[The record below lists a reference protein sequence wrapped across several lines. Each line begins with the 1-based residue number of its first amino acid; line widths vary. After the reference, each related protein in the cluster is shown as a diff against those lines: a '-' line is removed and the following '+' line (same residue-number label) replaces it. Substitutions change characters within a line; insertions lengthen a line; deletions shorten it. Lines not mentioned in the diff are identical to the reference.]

1 MNSAMHFF
9 AHIDARMRLVIAL
22 SVVSGIG
29 TSAGLFALMQAGG
42 PVAIWSL
49 SGAMAIVIT
58 VILQMLLL
66 FALDQYAGNRQ
77 TPALGIYL
85 LLMFGSVSMAQ
96 AFWTN
101 VLRLDHMIADQ
112 QLTRSLEQT
121 LGGLRANQQQ
131 FQRLAEL
138 ARQTSELSTELA
150 RRERDEGYT
159 CGRIGPGPGP
169 RMEYRQQD
177 ARRFASFAA
186 SFDRLQHRVD
196 GLIVQGHELAQGRP
210 DRAAILKARGIV
222 DEVNALRTTGEIA
235 AFEHFMIQRFNEGRQ
250 GVVVQGA
257 PIRCPLDE
265 LADHVRTLRALD
277 FSPLPHHEV
286 LDPSRE
292 GANVVYA
299 FRTTLWFFTGQ
310 WNAIEHPQIV
320 AIGLGALVDLAILWV
335 MLSSGRG
342 VGNALGRFR
351 EHRSLNMAME
361 SSGLTDLLSARE
373 LAELRRFMIRAKGEY
388 HLYVPER
395 LANSALLRLEA
406 LGLAR
411 YVGKARSFQ
420 IPRAIR
426 GKFADDEFHAV
437 HYAIRAEDLLQW
449 VGARTARGR
458 QEQGEPT

>member
-1 MNSAMHFF
+1 MSSAMHFF
-9 AHIDARMRLVIAL
+9 THLDARMRLVIVL
-22 SVVSGIG
+22 STVSGIG
-29 TSAGLFALMQAGG
+29 TSAGLLALMQAGG
-42 PVAIWSL
+42 PVSVWSL

-66 FALDQYAGNRQ
+66 FALDQYAGNRH

-85 LLMFGSVSMAQ
+85 ILMFGSVSMAQ

-101 VLRLDHMIADQ
+101 VLRLDHMVAHQ

-131 FQRLAEL
+131 FQRLADL
-138 ARQTSELSTELA
+138 ARQTSELSADLA
-150 RRERDEGYT
+150 RRERTEGYT
-159 CGRIGPGPGP
+159 CGRVGPGPGP

-177 ARRFASFAA
+177 ARRFASFAT
-186 SFDRLQHRVD
+186 SFERLQGRVD
-196 GLIVQGHELAQGRP
+196 GLIEQGQGLAAGRP
-210 DRAAILKARGIV
+210 DRVTILRARGIV
-222 DEVNALRTTGEIA
+222 DEVNALRASGEIA
-235 AFEHFMIQRFNEGRQ
+235 AFEQFMVQRFNEGRQ
-250 GVVVQGA
+250 GIVVQDA

-265 LADHVRTLRALD
+265 LADHVRALRALD
-277 FSPLPHHEV
+277 FSPLPHHEIM
-286 LDPSRE
+286 DPSRE

-310 WNAIEHPQIV
+310 WSEIEHPQIV

-351 EHRSLNMAME
+351 EHQSLNIAME
-361 SSGLTDLLSARE
+361 AAGLANLLSTRE
-373 LAELRRFMIRAKGEY
+373 IAELRRYMVRSKGEY
-388 HLYVPER
+388 HVYVPEH
-395 LANSALLRLEA
+395 LASRPLLRLEA

-426 GKFADDEFHAV
+426 GRFADDELHAI
-437 HYAIRAEDLLQW
+437 HYAIRVEDLLQW
-449 VGARTARGR
+449 VGARSAGSQTERG
-458 QEQGEPT
+458 